1 MTKKSK
7 EPKNVPGE
15 AAVVKTASTE
25 AAEAIDECTLVQQEL
40 ANVKEQLLRLAAEY
54 DNFRKRTGREREDV
68 YASAYAEAVLN
79 FLPVADNLE
88 RATSNV
94 DSLESLGEGLAL
106 ITKQFYAACEKL
118 GVSEIP
124 TDAGFD
130 PSMHE
135 AVMHVE
141 DEGFPQ
147 NSVAEVLAKGY
158 IVRGKVIR
166 PAMVKVAN

>member
-7 EPKNVPGE
+7 EPKDLQPDAEAVAA
-15 AAVVKTASTE
+15 AAVEEVV
-25 AAEAIDECTLVQQEL
+25 AEENPVEKEL
-40 ANVKEQLLRLAAEY
+40 ANVKEQMLRLAAEY

-68 YASAYAEAVLN
+68 YAAAYVDAVLN

-88 RATSNV
+88 RATLNA
-94 DSLESLGEGLAL
+94 DSLEALSEGLSL
-106 ITKQFYAACEKL
+106 ITKQFLSACEKL

-124 TDAGFD
+124 TADGFD
-130 PSMHE
+130 PLLHE

-141 DEGFPQ
+141 DEALPQ
-147 NSVAEVLAKGY
+147 NSVAEVLLKGY
-158 IVRGKVIR
+158 TVRGKVIR